1 MKASDI
7 ISLGEGVFKLE
18 EGCCDWLVS
27 HSDMA
32 RILYGGIHTELGA
45 MSAKEDEVL

>member
-7 ISLGEGVFKLE
+7 ISLGEGVFQFE
-18 EGCCDWLVS
+18 GGCCYWQVY

-32 RILYGGIHTELGA
+32 QILYGGIHTELGA